1 MVKDP
6 DAMRQASRPIAAML
20 IALLTSASLVTASP
34 LMAMDALRPAARW
47 NKRTCPIVRMW
58 TRPRVDKW
66 TATGEHVDTSTVT
79 GDPFYCGERKARHL
93 VLLRAPQAKPSDPS
107 ASASA
112 ASPSYRQQLDKIGAR
127 LEELK
132 AKAILEPTSDN
143 IIAYVRYQRE
153 QLDRASTFADVW
165 ERAIWQHPDLDYTLQ
180 RPVSTLGKTAW
191 LAQRKTDREA
201 VIASLSERYGL
212 FFFYSSSCG
221 ACEVFS
227 PIVRSLSDKY
237 HLSVLP
243 VSMDGGPTPAFPRYV
258 VNQGQ
263 YEKMGLEGGQVPA
276 LVLFDTYLKK
286 PIPIGYGIMAEDEVL
301 QRIFYLTS
309 VKPGSDF

>member
-1 MVKDP
+1 
-6 DAMRQASRPIAAML
+6 MRKASRPITATFA
-20 IALLTSASLVTASP
+20 ALLAGVSLLGASP
-34 LMAMDALRPAARW
+34 LMAMDGPQASPTLEQGDMSNREDVNPS
-47 NKRTCPIVRMW
+47 
-58 TRPRVDKW
+58 TREQVDN
-66 TATGEHVDTSTVT
+66 ATGEHVDTSTVT
-79 GDPFYCGERKARHL
+79 GDPFYCGERKL
-93 VLLRAPQAKPSDPS
+93 GTWFYCELPKAKPSEPTTSPGS
-107 ASASA
+107 AS
-112 ASPSYRQQLDKIGAR
+112 PTYRQQLDKIGAR

-227 PIVRSLSDKY
+227 PIVRTLSDKY

-243 VSMDGGPTPAFPRYV
+243 VSMDGGPTPAFPRFV

>member
-1 MVKDP
+1 
-6 DAMRQASRPIAAML
+6 MRIPASL
-20 IALLTSASLVTASP
+20 IATSLFSIATPQTVMASP
-34 LMAMDALRPAARW
+34 PKGSTGGREDMSIRGDVSMSTGGQVDSATSEPVDMFTSDA
-47 NKRTCPIVRMW
+47 
-58 TRPRVDKW
+58 
-66 TATGEHVDTSTVT
+66 
-79 GDPFYCGERKARHL
+79 DPFYCGERKLGTWFYCER
-93 VLLRAPQAKPSDPS
+93 PKAKPVEPT

-112 ASPSYRQQLDKIGAR
+112 ASPTYRQQLDKIGAR

-132 AKAILEPTSDN
+132 AKAILEPSPDN

-153 QLDRASTFADVW
+153 QLDRATTFADVW

-191 LAQRKTDREA
+191 LEQRKSDREA

-221 ACEVFS
+221 ACEIFA
-227 PIVRSLSDKY
+227 PLVRSLTDKY

-243 VSMDGGPTPAFPRYV
+243 VSMDGGATRAFPRYV

-286 PIPIGYGIMAEDEVL
+286 PIPIGYGIMAEDEVIN
-301 QRIFYLTS
+301 RIFTLTS

>member
-1 MVKDP
+1 
-6 DAMRQASRPIAAML
+6 MRKASRPITATFA
-20 IALLTSASLVTASP
+20 ALLAGVSLLAASP
-34 LMAMDALRPAARW
+34 LMAMDSPQASPTLEQEDVSNREDANPS
-47 NKRTCPIVRMW
+47 
-58 TRPRVDKW
+58 TREQVDS
-66 TATGEHVDTSTVT
+66 ATGEHVDTSTVT
-79 GDPFYCGERKARHL
+79 GDPFYCGERKLGTWFYCER
-93 VLLRAPQAKPSDPS
+93 PKAKPSEPTTSPGS
-107 ASASA
+107 ASRT
-112 ASPSYRQQLDKIGAR
+112 YRQQLDKIGAR

-227 PIVRSLSDKY
+227 PIVRTLSDKY

-243 VSMDGGPTPAFPRYV
+243 VSMDGGPTPAFPRFV